1 MQDIIRFEYYKYGA
15 QKGIV
20 TQMPKKEIQI
30 FQKGKRR
37 KRKKCGS
44 TMEEEWRREKNN
56 NSLGWASTAL

>member
-37 KRKKCGS
+37 KRKNVDQQWKKSG
-44 TMEEEWRREKNN
+44 EERKTTTLWDGRRP
-56 NSLGWASTAL
+56 L